1 MTPHRADSI
10 DVLRGM
16 AMLWMTVFHFCF
28 DLSHFGL
35 WPQDFRADPW
45 WTQQRTAIV
54 SLFLLCAGCGQAMA
68 LDAGWGWARFARRW
82 GYIVAAA
89 ALVTLGSWWMFPQSF
104 IYFGVLHG
112 MAVMLVLVR
121 LLAGAGQ
128 HLWWLGAV
136 MLALPWVAQ
145 ALLQGPWAAA
155 APWFDGR
162 ALNWL
167 GLVARKPWTED
178 YVPVFPWLGVMCWGM
193 ALGQLLLHHHWAG
206 LRWVAPPALHWL
218 AWLGRHS
225 LGYYLLHQPLM
236 IGALMLWLA
245 LRH

>member
-121 LLAGAGQ
+121 LRRGECG
-128 HLWWLGAV
+128 
-136 MLALPWVAQ
+136 
-145 ALLQGPWAAA
+145 
-155 APWFDGR
+155 
-162 ALNWL
+162 
-167 GLVARKPWTED
+167 
-178 YVPVFPWLGVMCWGM
+178 
-193 ALGQLLLHHHWAG
+193 HH
-206 LRWVAPPALHWL
+206 PPANQTAQLQKPGAIGPPLHPT
-218 AWLGRHS
+218 
-225 LGYYLLHQPLM
+225 QPFCNTYAKLVNSD
-236 IGALMLWLA
+236 
-245 LRH
+245 

>member
-136 MLALPWVAQ
+136 MLALPWVKAIGLWES
-145 ALLQGPWAAA
+145 AVSAARRDA
-155 APWFDGR
+155 DAGR
-162 ALNWL
+162 LPAI
-167 GLVARKPWTED
+167 
-178 YVPVFPWLGVMCWGM
+178 VPEFVPGNT
-193 ALGQLLLHHHWAG
+193 
-206 LRWVAPPALHWL
+206 
-218 AWLGRHS
+218 
-225 LGYYLLHQPLM
+225 
-236 IGALMLWLA
+236 LA
-245 LRH
+245 LPRPGQTRITQEEAVRTLKGLLDRCAARRAGKGK